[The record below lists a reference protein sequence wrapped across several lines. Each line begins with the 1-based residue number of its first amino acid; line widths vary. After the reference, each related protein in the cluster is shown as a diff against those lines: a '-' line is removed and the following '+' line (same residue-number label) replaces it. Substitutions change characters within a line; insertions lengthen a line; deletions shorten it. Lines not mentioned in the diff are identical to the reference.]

1 MILSWSTV
9 IKRSFGGT
17 PRYAGL
23 LTREPPNV
31 KGTTGDSV
39 SIEMD
44 GKHKSKYAWVRMLA
58 FALAVLFV
66 VFSAQALGHSHE
78 KGQNEARCQVCQAAH
93 IGSAP
98 ASVAQWLVTPLA
110 SSGYVEP
117 FVVAFHQELFFHD
130 APSRAP
136 PTA

>member
-1 MILSWSTV
+1 M
-9 IKRSFGGT
+9 KRSHLQIPQDEGCSPGNG
-17 PRYAGL
+17 PS
-23 LTREPPNV
+23 V

-66 VFSAQALGHSHE
+66 VFSAQALWHSHE
-78 KGQNEARCQVCQAAH
+78 KGRNEATCQICQAAH
-93 IGSAP
+93 IGSSPTAGTT
-98 ASVAQWLVTPLA
+98 SLVGPLFA
-110 SSGYVEP
+110 TGYVQP
-117 FVVAFHQELFFHD
+117 FVVTVHQEFFFHD
-130 APSRAP
+130 SPSRAP